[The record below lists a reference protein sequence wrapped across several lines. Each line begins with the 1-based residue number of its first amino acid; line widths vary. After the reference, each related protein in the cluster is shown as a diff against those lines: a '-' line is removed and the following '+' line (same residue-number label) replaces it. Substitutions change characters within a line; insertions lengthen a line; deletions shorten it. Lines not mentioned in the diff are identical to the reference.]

1 MLNPWLYAWCSGL
14 VRPRK
19 RRAHKNTLANWHKY
33 GMMIPSVWV
42 LKGRNLYKKE
52 ISIMRDKVLEVLEG
66 EFPEIDFL
74 SSDELVDDGI
84 LDSLTLTGIIAALTM
99 EFGIT
104 IPYEEIIEENF
115 NSVDGMA
122 SMVERLMD

>member
-1 MLNPWLYAWCSGL
+1 M
-14 VRPRK
+14 
-19 RRAHKNTLANWHKY
+19 KN
-33 GMMIPSVWV
+33 
-42 LKGRNLYKKE
+42 
-52 ISIMRDKVLEVLEG
+52 KVLEVLQA
-66 EFPEIDFL
+66 EFPEVDFL

-115 NSVDGMA
+115 NSVYGMA
-122 SMVERLMD
+122 AMVERLMD